1 MKVKGTQ
8 TTVQTV
14 DVELGDA
21 EVLRVADSLDPH
33 ALSIILR
40 NKLMNKFIVKLAGD
54 RKGDLFIAERYWSKH
69 HRNVPE
75 SGEGNYLTLIERDA
89 DFDYHNNVGV
99 DENIRVLTKDEVKM
113 YKTIAKLPDNVLTW
127 IVGLKK

>member
-8 TTVQTV
+8 TTVES
-14 DVELGDA
+14 VEVTLTDA
-21 EVLRVADSLDPH
+21 EVLRVANSLDAH
-33 ALSIILR
+33 ALSILIR
-40 NKLMNKFIVKLAGD
+40 DKLMSKFIVKVAGD
-54 RKGDLFIAERYWSKH
+54 RKGDLFIAERFWSKNN
-69 HRNVPE
+69 RNVPE

-99 DENIRVLTKDEVKM
+99 DKNIRPLTKDETEAYNKIN
-113 YKTIAKLPDNVLTW
+113 KFPDNVLTW